1 MLRYRR
7 AFITLT
13 VLSCHIFSS
22 AGFSFLSSLK
32 NDPQIFS
39 SISQCDSRH
48 NRYNICRRA
57 ATQSKLYAEG
67 NDSNYSGGKAR
78 FSSGSGIGDSSSS
91 VVRTNLNVIDS
102 TLNFLVSDFGSI
114 AFGIIGIFICLWNRL
129 GNLDAD
135 SISDSLLGEQA
146 RSDLLAV
153 FATMAVFLN
162 GVSKLDVTSALAE
175 TVLLEGEF
183 IRDTEIT
190 QTGKEKLE
198 LLGSK
203 ENNNLMMSSDI
214 KKLTWCMQSIL
225 DSTPAKTSV
234 LMLHDSNSNWTPIA
248 YSGIVPYT
256 QSKRETAPLK
266 GNTPILD
273 RFLKMSND
281 NAKESYLP
289 TLQALPGKVEFT
301 YLPAN
306 TQEVL
311 ILPISVS
318 SEKSSKEEAAA
329 TAVLVLGS
337 DTAKSFSPR
346 DISWSIV
353 LGAKLKEVLFTS
365 Q

>member
-22 AGFSFLSSLK
+22 AGFLFSSSHK
-32 NDPQIFS
+32 NDHHIFS
-39 SISQCDSRH
+39 SISLRDSHH
-48 NRYNICRRA
+48 NRYTYRRA

-67 NDSNYSGGKAR
+67 NSGGKAR

-114 AFGIIGIFICLWNRL
+114 AFGIIGICICLWNRL
-129 GNLDAD
+129 ANLDAD

-175 TVLLEGEF
+175 SVLLEGEF

-198 LLGSK
+198 LLGLK
-203 ENNNLMMSSDI
+203 ENNI
-214 KKLTWCMQSIL
+214 KKLSWCMQSIL

-301 YLPAN
+301 YLPPN

-318 SEKSSKEEAAA
+318 SENSSQ
-329 TAVLVLGS
+329 AVLVLGS

-353 LGAKLKEVLFTS
+353 LGAKLKDVLFTS
-365 Q
+365 